1 MGKKKS
7 SGPQCRNPTR
17 KKSRSRSN
25 SPQPG
30 PSRRRPIPW
39 LIQLLSYFNIFAPA
53 APQDDRIKAD
63 LFLEV
68 EDDGTA
74 TGRFRW
80 VLSGSR
86 HITATFKASDV
97 IPGPR
102 REDYDLVWAIR
113 PQDIKLAQNMTS
125 TPWLDL
131 ADLVAKGHV
140 TATHDGEEASHD
152 FLGKYIQALTLSGIP
167 AKSKSDSLLKVC
179 NVIFF

>member
-1 MGKKKS
+1 
-7 SGPQCRNPTR
+7 
-17 KKSRSRSN
+17 
-25 SPQPG
+25 
-30 PSRRRPIPW
+30 
-39 LIQLLSYFNIFAPA
+39 
-53 APQDDRIKAD
+53 

-102 REDYDLVWAIR
+102 REDYDLVWSVR
-113 PQDIKLAQNMTS
+113 PQDIKLAPNMTS

-131 ADLVAKGHV
+131 ADQVAKGHV
-140 TATHDGEEASHD
+140 TATHNGEEASHN
-152 FLGKYIQALTLSGIP
+152 FLGKY
-167 AKSKSDSLLKVC
+167 
-179 NVIFF
+179 